1 MLTKRNYI
9 ELVVLMA
16 ATILVGVLPQL
27 LSILPIWI
35 NVFLSL
41 FVLVFLVDI
50 MTMIYWRQAD

>member
-1 MLTKRNYI
+1 MLTRRNYI
-9 ELVVLMA
+9 ELIVLMV
-16 ATILVGVLPQL
+16 ATVLVGVLPQL
-27 LSILPIWI
+27 PDFLPICI